1 MSRTTTDRIWFVAAV
16 SLLACGFLAWWLAPD
31 LAQPIAYD
39 PMLASPIPSPANVAY
54 GSMLAMWLSSG
65 ILVVCW
71 WRWSAAVEA
80 AGRWYLAPLALALTA
95 PLSMVP
101 MVDFADD
108 HIALAGL
115 LAAGFAVVPLGWS
128 LAARVVD
135 RTRRRRT
142 LVSVIGLACAGV
154 VGSWLVGH
162 GDIESMTR
170 GLRWLVV
177 AGTTMLPAAAVAYEL
192 MRDPRR
198 GPVAAQRRIVDG
210 LIVLA
215 IGLLPAITGL
225 VLTFRMW
232 PVLLVP
238 LLAAAVTAL
247 LLTRFAL
254 LPLARLAS
262 NASVQRDRV
271 VAAAE
276 TERIRL
282 ASALHDG
289 PLADIALLI
298 QRLDERGDADSAA
311 IARGVADELRAVG
324 SELRLPI
331 LDDLGTGP
339 ALEWLV
345 GRLVQRSG
353 VPVELRQTTVSRPPA
368 PVELAA
374 YRVAQEALVNAL
386 KYGAAPITVSYAAT
400 LGSVTLSVDDGG
412 PGIDREAPARAERE
426 GRLGL
431 ASMIQRAEAVGA
443 QLVLTGRTGGGTHVG
458 LEWHAAGA

>member
-1 MSRTTTDRIWFVAAV
+1 M
-16 SLLACGFLAWWLAPD
+16 
-31 LAQPIAYD
+31 
-39 PMLASPIPSPANVAY
+39 MLA
-54 GSMLAMWLSSG
+54 GM
-65 ILVVCW
+65 
-71 WRWSAAVEA
+71 
-80 AGRWYLAPLALALTA
+80 
-95 PLSMVP
+95 
-101 MVDFADD
+101 
-108 HIALAGL
+108 
-115 LAAGFAVVPLGWS
+115 AVVPLGWALS
-128 LAARVVD
+128 SRIDVVRRD
-135 RTRRRRT
+135 STRAPVVLLT
-142 LVSVIGLACAGV
+142 VGGV

-162 GDIESMTR
+162 GDIELLTR
-170 GLRWLVV
+170 GLRWAAV
-177 AGTTMLPAAAVAYEL
+177 AGITVLPAAVVAYEL
-192 MRDPRR
+192 VR
-198 GPVAAQRRIVDG
+198 GRQRLPMAAQRRLVDA

-215 IGLLPAITGL
+215 IGVSPAVTGL
-225 VLTFRMW
+225 ALALRAW

-238 LLAAAVTAL
+238 VLVAAATAL

-262 NASVQRDRV
+262 NASEQRDRV

-282 ASALHDG
+282 ASVLHDG

-298 QRLDERGDADSAA
+298 QRLDDRGDTDSAA

-345 GRLVQRSG
+345 GRLAQRSG
-353 VPVELRQTTVSRPPA
+353 VPVELRQTTVARPPA

-386 KYGAAPITVSYAAT
+386 KHGAAPISVRYAAT
-400 LGSVTLSVDDGG
+400 EDRVSLSVDDAGS
-412 PGIDREAPARAERE
+412 GIDRGAPARAERE

-431 ASMIQRAEAVGA
+431 ASMAQRAEAVGA
-443 QLVLTGRTGGGTHVG
+443 RLVLVARAGGGTHVG
-458 LEWHAAGA
+458 LEWTAAVP

>member
-1 MSRTTTDRIWFVAAV
+1 MPRTTMDGIWFATAF
-16 SLLACGFLAWWLAPD
+16 SLLVCCLLAWWLAPA
-31 LAQPIAYD
+31 LSV
-39 PMLASPIPSPANVAY
+39 PMGY

-71 WRWSAAVEA
+71 WRWSTAADI
-80 AGRWYLAPLALALTA
+80 AGRWYLARLSLALAA

-101 MVDFADD
+101 LVDLGNDP
-108 HIALAGL
+108 IALAGL
-115 LAAGFAVVPLGWS
+115 LVAGLAVAPLGWS

-135 RTRRRRT
+135 GPRRGRT
-142 LVSVIGLACAGV
+142 LVSVIGLVCAGV
-154 VGSWLVGH
+154 AGGWLVGH
-162 GDIESMTR
+162 GDIETMTR
-170 GLRWLVV
+170 GLRWGAV
-177 AGTTMLPAAAVAYEL
+177 AATTMLPAAVVAYEL
-192 MRDPRR
+192 MRDPGRE
-198 GPVAAQRRIVDG
+198 PLAAQRRLVEA

-215 IGLLPAITGL
+215 IGIAPAVTGL
-225 VLTFRMW
+225 ALTLRAW
-232 PVLLVP
+232 PVLVLPV
-238 LLAAAVTAL
+238 LAATVTAL

-262 NASVQRDRV
+262 NASAQRDRV

-282 ASALHDG
+282 ASVLHDG

-298 QRLDERGDADSAA
+298 QRLDDRGDADSAA

-331 LDDLGTGP
+331 LDDLGAGP

-345 GRLVQRSG
+345 GRLTQRSG

-386 KYGAAPITVSYAAT
+386 THGAAPITVRYAAT
-400 LGSVTLSVDDGG
+400 VGSVTLSVDDAG

-431 ASMIQRAEAVGA
+431 ASMMQRSEAVGA
-443 QLVLTGRTGGGTHVG
+443 RLVLSARTGGGTHVG
-458 LEWHAAGA
+458 LEWRAAGA